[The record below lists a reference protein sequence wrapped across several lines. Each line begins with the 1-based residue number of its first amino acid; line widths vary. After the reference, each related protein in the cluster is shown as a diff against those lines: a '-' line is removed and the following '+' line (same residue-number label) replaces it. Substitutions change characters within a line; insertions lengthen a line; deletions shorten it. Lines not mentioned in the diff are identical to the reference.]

1 MLCWSRVLLLLYVLL
16 LAAATED
23 SEEQQ
28 KENEGFASLTYGEGP
43 PLNVIVEAVSS
54 TALNVSWDPP
64 DEEPQ
69 YYEVTDVRDSFNEL
83 AYTTYC
89 LIDELQPCKT
99 YFYTVASHYE
109 SKQYPSPPTSG
120 ITLASV
126 PPPPLNCDFDRI
138 TTNSMYLTWSA
149 PDTACHIRNYNI
161 SWSWSSLWDDEHDS
175 GETFSTVTKTPLRG
189 LPPYANVTV
198 DIAAATDAGF
208 GPPLT
213 CWNVTQQDKPGPPVN
228 VRATT
233 ADHAVSV
240 TWEKPQKANGK
251 IVNYIISGSE
261 NDTTVD
267 GKTTT
272 VNIQGLQQCK
282 LYNITVTA
290 ATVAGWGTATDPLPV
305 FLNDSV
311 IPSSVKCDLNG
322 SNVMVTW
329 VPPPE
334 QCPPPTYN
342 ISWSG
347 TSLWSDDTDTNS
359 CSMDWMNEDP
369 LSYELPH
376 SLPYTK
382 YSVCV
387 SVDGYTSDT
396 GCCQRVTPQATPGP
410 PELLNLHNDK
420 TSLIVNWTE
429 PEEKNGVID
438 EYRITW
444 TDSKGTP
451 TNTKI
456 PKESCCSHTINNLT
470 PCENYTVSV
479 SAHTVDWGE
488 ESPTKKTF
496 IPNFVTDSSLNCDG
510 SNSREA
516 HISWSLAVRD
526 CPVDEYFMNWTTTVQ
541 WNGHHN
547 SNSTTMKGGGNLTTV
562 LRGLEPE
569 TEFDFCLRVDEAG
582 SNTACCTST
591 TRPEKPSQPKNL
603 KIENKT
609 QTTVTLSWSLPDQLN
624 GILED
629 WQLTWPPN
637 TEDEGIVL
645 PKSKRAYTVTNL
657 KPSTNYTF
665 DLMAGNGAG
674 YGDAA
679 EIIVTTKPPDN
690 NNNTNNTAIIIGA
703 SVGGVLLVVILV
715 ASSVYVYRNKSRKTP
730 PISRKDTPLER
741 SQNIYS
747 QYPDPYVNQQ
757 QTPGNKESLSHEQGP
772 REDIALDE
780 INIKRPNSSMFTEE
794 MTPARNNAGE
804 RRPSQTPSGVINYSG
819 PRRPSQAPD
828 EGINYKGP
836 RRPSQ
841 APYEGINYKGPR
853 RPSQAPDEGINY
865 KGPRRPSQAP
875 DEGIN
880 YKGPR
885 RPSQAPDEG
894 INYKGPR
901 RPSQAPDEGI
911 NYKGPRRPSQA
922 PDEGINYKG
931 PRRPSQAPDEGI
943 NYKGPR
949 RPSQAPDEGIN
960 YKGPRRPS
968 QAPDEG
974 INYKGPRRPSQ
985 APDEGINYK
994 GPRRTSQA
1002 PDEGINYNGPRRPS
1016 QAPDEGINYKGPRR
1030 PSQAPDEG
1038 INYKGP
1044 RRPSQAPYEGINYNG
1059 PRRPSQAPDEGI
1071 NYNGPRRPSQAP
1083 YEGINY
1089 NGPRR
1094 PSQAPNEGI
1103 NYNGSRRPSQAP
1115 DEGINYNGPRRPS
1128 EVINSRSGGQNYN
1141 AQRRLSEKYE
1151 HYSWTKRYTKDTRDN

>member
-28 KENEGFASLTYGEGP
+28 KENEGFASLTYGEEGP

-213 CWNVTQQDKPGPPVN
+213 CWNVTQQD
-228 VRATT
+228 
-233 ADHAVSV
+233 
-240 TWEKPQKANGK
+240 
-251 IVNYIISGSE
+251 
-261 NDTTVD
+261 
-267 GKTTT
+267 
-272 VNIQGLQQCK
+272 
-282 LYNITVTA
+282 
-290 ATVAGWGTATDPLPV
+290 
-305 FLNDSV
+305 
-311 IPSSVKCDLNG
+311 
-322 SNVMVTW
+322 
-329 VPPPE
+329 
-334 QCPPPTYN
+334 
-342 ISWSG
+342 
-347 TSLWSDDTDTNS
+347 
-359 CSMDWMNEDP
+359 
-369 LSYELPH
+369 
-376 SLPYTK
+376 
-382 YSVCV
+382 
-387 SVDGYTSDT
+387 
-396 GCCQRVTPQATPGP
+396 TPGP